1 MMDQDILYLVGSKED
16 GSLLVPAETLVAL
29 FTLQYCR
36 NPAVSVVIVDKKE
49 AHVSPT
55 SDECKT
61 ESQEKVE
68 ELWFPVNAEC
78 IAFPISYKK
87 LSECPSVVRDCVLP
101 VILMA
106 SEPWCVAGLCSSLRV
121 MLIKTVKKYPTHY
134 CKKLLGFRGGC
145 MQACAEVS
153 VWTKFCE
160 IEVVNTLKEVYN
172 GKSVVQGKLCIPKD
186 ILRYENH
193 FQFPPILHNGL
204 KIKQQYIRDT
214 VKDRAERQRL
224 LSLKLS
230 ELPEMEHEYA
240 EGLNMTMADV
250 MLFTC
255 FHIIIS
261 KLKNH
266 VHLDDICPLVMKWY
280 RLLCGNEYINH
291 SLPLLQ
297 KTIDIH
303 ITVQENNLEIVV
315 PEVQRESLYNSDP
328 ERYKPRWRAFTHQ
341 DDIDKVLEVLGVSC
355 IEPSYD
361 NHPLGDSI
369 KLPWSEY
376 PGALSPQEGQ
386 LPPSR
391 LERKCQQLDNIV
403 SAVMSLVNED
413 DVIVDFCAG
422 GGHVGII
429 LAYLLPSC
437 KILLV
442 ENKDHSLRR
451 AKQRVDALKL
461 KNVEYLQCNLD
472 YFQGTFDLGVCLH
485 ACGVATD
492 LVMQKCFEQRAKFVC
507 CPCCYGGVRPN
518 HILEYPRS
526 KTYRDIP
533 LTLEEYLILGHTS
546 DQTHDE
552 NNPKTEQGQLC
563 MRFIDNDRLLLA
575 QSLGYST
582 KLVLM
587 EPKTCSPK
595 NHLLI
600 GVLEN

>member
-1 MMDQDILYLVGSKED
+1 MMDQDILYLLGRKEE
-16 GSLLVPAETLVAL
+16 GNLLVPAETLVAL
-29 FTLQYCR
+29 FTLQYCQ
-36 NPAVSVVIVDKKE
+36 NSAVDVVIVLKKE
-49 AHVSPT
+49 LHVSPT
-55 SDECKT
+55 TDDCKP
-61 ESQEKVE
+61 ESRDNSEEK
-68 ELWFPVNAEC
+68 WFPVDVDC
-78 IAFPISYKK
+78 IVFPISFKE
-87 LSECPSVVRDCVLP
+87 LSECPSMVSNCVLP
-101 VILMA
+101 VIVMSSDA
-106 SEPWCVAGLCSSLRV
+106 WCVAGLCSSLRV

-160 IEVVNTLKEVYN
+160 IEVVNTLKEVHYD
-172 GKSVVQGKLCIPKD
+172 KVIRDGKLYLPKD
-186 ILRYENH
+186 ILRFENH

-214 VKDRAERQRL
+214 VKDRTERQRL

-255 FHIIIS
+255 FHIFVS
-261 KLKNH
+261 KMKNQ
-266 VHLDDICPLVMKWY
+266 VCFDDMCPLVMKWY
-280 RLLCGNEYINH
+280 RLLCENEYIKH
-291 SLPLLQ
+291 SLSLLQ
-297 KTIDIH
+297 KTTEIH
-303 ITVQENNLEIVV
+303 NPFQDNILEVIV

-341 DDIDKVLEVLGVSC
+341 DDIDKVLEILGCSS
-355 IEPSYD
+355 IDPSYD

-369 KLPWSEY
+369 TLPWSEY

-386 LPPSR
+386 LPQSR

-403 SAVMSLVNED
+403 SAVMSMVNEG

-442 ENKDHSLRR
+442 ENKDHSLKR
-451 AKQRVDALKL
+451 AKQRVDTLKL

-492 LVMQKCFEQRAKFVC
+492 LVMQKCFEQKAKFVC

-526 KTYRDIP
+526 KTYKDIP
-533 LTLEEYLILGHTS
+533 LTLEDYLILGHTS

-587 EPKTCSPK
+587 QPKSCSPK
-595 NHLLI
+595 NHLLL
-600 GVLEN
+600 GVIEN